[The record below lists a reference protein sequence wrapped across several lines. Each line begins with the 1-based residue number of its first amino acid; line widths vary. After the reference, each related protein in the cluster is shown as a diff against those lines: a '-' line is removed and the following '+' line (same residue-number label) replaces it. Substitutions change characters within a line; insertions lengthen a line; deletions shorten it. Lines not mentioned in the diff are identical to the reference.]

1 MMSVFWLL
9 ILLIG
14 HNYDDDVGGRVP
26 LLARGGGEPRG
37 LEALT
42 LAGNTEAEES
52 WDLWILHPLAVE
64 RGTKVHEDFTIMEKA
79 STTTKLKLVTDF
91 LLASEFHI
99 YLLFVNASSVSVLI
113 DS

>member
-1 MMSVFWLL
+1 M
-9 ILLIG
+9 IG

-64 RGTKVHEDFTIMEKA
+64 RGTKVHEDFTIMERA
-79 STTTKLKLVTDF
+79 STTTELKFGLRISH
-91 LLASEFHI
+91 LLT
-99 YLLFVNASSVSVLI
+99 VC
-113 DS
+113 